1 MKFYHLSVFF
11 IIVLSF
17 FGTAQELVY
26 ELDFEDQTVGTEITK
41 RNTLQFQ
48 GWNKSVWTVGQE
60 EDNKVASS
68 TTQAKVFLIK
78 SFDVTPGNRYLWT
91 LETKAVNNGPAWK
104 RTHVLTVV
112 CGKGEESQ
120 QLVKENIAESKNGA
134 WITSS
139 LDFTVPQNKSEV
151 TLQLFRFAEGTTVS
165 VDNYK
170 LVKL

>member
-1 MKFYHLSVFF
+1 MKFFHLSILFIMVFLF
-11 IIVLSF
+11 Y
-17 FGTAQELVY
+17 GTAQELVY

-60 EDNKVASS
+60 EDNKVAAS
-68 TTQAKVFLIK
+68 TAQAKVFLIK
-78 SFDVTPGNRYLWT
+78 SFDVTPGNRYRWS

-104 RTHVLTVV
+104 RTHVLSVV
-112 CGKGEESQ
+112 CGKGDESQ
-120 QLVKENIAESKNGA
+120 QLAKENIGEPKNGTWA
-134 WITSS
+134 SSS

-151 TLQLFRFAEGTTVS
+151 TLQLFRFADGTTVS

-170 LVKL
+170 IVKF

>member
-1 MKFYHLSVFF
+1 MKFFLLSILFIMVF
-11 IIVLSF
+11 SF

-104 RTHVLTVV
+104 RTHVLSVV
-112 CGKGEESQ
+112 CGKGGESQ
-120 QLVKENIAESKNGA
+120 QLIKENIAEPMNGT
-134 WITSS
+134 WTSSS

-151 TLQLFRFAEGTTVS
+151 TLQLFRFADGTTLS
-165 VDNYK
+165 IDNYK
-170 LVKL
+170 LFKL

>member
-1 MKFYHLSVFF
+1 MKFFHLSVFF
-11 IIVLSF
+11 IIVFLF
-17 FGTAQELVY
+17 FGTAQELVF

-48 GWNKSVWTVGQE
+48 GWNKSVWKVGQE
-60 EDNKVASS
+60 EDNKVATS

-78 SFDVTPGNRYLWT
+78 SFDVTPGYRYRWT

-104 RTHVLTVV
+104 RTHVLSVV
-112 CGKGEESQ
+112 CGKGDESQ
-120 QLVKENIAESKNGA
+120 PLAKESKAEPKNGA
-134 WITSS
+134 WASSS
-139 LDFTVPQNKSEV
+139 LDFSVPQNKSEV

-170 LVKL
+170 LVRL

>member
-1 MKFYHLSVFF
+1 MKFFHLSVFF
-11 IIVLSF
+11 IMVFLF
-17 FGTAQELVY
+17 FGTAQELVF

-48 GWNKSVWTVGQE
+48 GWNKSVWKVGQE
-60 EDNKVASS
+60 EDNKVATS

-78 SFDVTPGNRYLWT
+78 SFDVTPGYRYRWT

-104 RTHVLTVV
+104 RTHVLSVV
-112 CGKGEESQ
+112 CGKGDESQ
-120 QLVKENIAESKNGA
+120 QLAKESKAEPKNGA
-134 WITSS
+134 WASSS
-139 LDFTVPQNKSEV
+139 LDFSVPQNKSEV

-170 LVKL
+170 LVRL

>member
-1 MKFYHLSVFF
+1 MKFYHLSVLF
-11 IIVLSF
+11 IVVLSF
-17 FGTAQELVY
+17 FGTAQDLVY
-26 ELDFEDQTVGTEITK
+26 NLDFEDQTAGTEITK

-60 EDNKVASS
+60 EDNKVATS

-78 SFDVTPGNRYLWT
+78 SFDVITGNRYRWT
-91 LETKAVNNGPAWK
+91 LETKVVNNGPAWK

-120 QLVKENIAESKNGA
+120 QLVKENIAEPKNGT
-134 WITSS
+134 WISSS

>member
-1 MKFYHLSVFF
+1 MKFFHLSVFF
-11 IIVLSF
+11 IAVFSF

-26 ELDFEDQTVGTEITK
+26 DLDFEDQTVGTEITK

-48 GWNKSVWTVGQE
+48 GWNKSVWKVGQE

-78 SFDVTPGNRYLWT
+78 SFDVTPGYRYRWT

-104 RTHVLTVV
+104 RTHVLSVV
-112 CGKGEESQ
+112 CGKGDESQ
-120 QLVKENIAESKNGA
+120 QLAKESKAEPKNGA
-134 WITSS
+134 WASSS
-139 LDFTVPQNKSEV
+139 LDFSVPQNKSEV

-170 LVKL
+170 LVRL

>member
-1 MKFYHLSVFF
+1 MKFFHLSVFF
-11 IIVLSF
+11 IAVFSF

-26 ELDFEDQTVGTEITK
+26 DLDFEDQTVGTEITK

-48 GWNKSVWTVGQE
+48 GWNKSVWKVGQE
-60 EDNKVASS
+60 EDNKVATS

-78 SFDVTPGNRYLWT
+78 SFDVTPGYRYRWT

-104 RTHVLTVV
+104 RTHVLSVV
-112 CGKGEESQ
+112 CGKGDESQ
-120 QLVKENIAESKNGA
+120 QLAKESKAEPNNGA
-134 WITSS
+134 WASSS
-139 LDFTVPQNKSEV
+139 LDFSVPQNKSEV

-170 LVKL
+170 LVRL

>member
-1 MKFYHLSVFF
+1 M
-11 IIVLSF
+11 
-17 FGTAQELVY
+17 
-26 ELDFEDQTVGTEITK
+26 
-41 RNTLQFQ
+41 
-48 GWNKSVWTVGQE
+48 
-60 EDNKVASS
+60 
-68 TTQAKVFLIK
+68 
-78 SFDVTPGNRYLWT
+78 
-91 LETKAVNNGPAWK
+91 VNNGPAWK

>member
-1 MKFYHLSVFF
+1 MKFFHLSVFF
-11 IIVLSF
+11 IIVFLF

-60 EDNKVASS
+60 DDNKVASS

-78 SFDVTPGNRYLWT
+78 SFDVTPGNRYRWT
-91 LETKAVNNGPAWK
+91 LKTKAVNNGLAWK
-104 RTHVLTVV
+104 RTHVLSVV
-112 CGKGEESQ
+112 CGKGDESQ
-120 QLVKENIAESKNGA
+120 ELAKESVAEPKNGA
-134 WITSS
+134 WASRS
-139 LDFTVPQNKSEV
+139 LDFSVPQNKSEV

-165 VDNYK
+165 VDSYK
-170 LVKL
+170 LVRL

>member
-1 MKFYHLSVFF
+1 MKFFHLSILFIMVF
-11 IIVLSF
+11 SF

-26 ELDFEDQTVGTEITK
+26 ELNFEDQTVGTEITK

-78 SFDVTPGNRYLWT
+78 SFDVTPGDSYRWT
-91 LETKAVNNGPAWK
+91 LKTKAVNNGPAWK
-104 RTHVLTVV
+104 RTHVLTAV
-112 CGKGEESQ
+112 CGKGGESQ
-120 QLVKENIAESKNGA
+120 QLVKENIAEPKNGT
-134 WITSS
+134 WTFSS

-151 TLQLFRFAEGTTVS
+151 TLQLFRFADGTTVS

-170 LVKL
+170 LIKI

>member
-1 MKFYHLSVFF
+1 MKFFHLSILFIMVF
-11 IIVLSF
+11 SF

-104 RTHVLTVV
+104 RTHVLSVV
-112 CGKGEESQ
+112 CGKGGESQ
-120 QLVKENIAESKNGA
+120 QLIKENIAEPMNGT
-134 WITSS
+134 WTSSS
-139 LDFTVPQNKSEV
+139 LDFTVPQNKSEI
-151 TLQLFRFAEGTTVS
+151 TLQLFRFADGTTLS
-165 VDNYK
+165 IDNYK
-170 LVKL
+170 LFKL

>member
-11 IIVLSF
+11 IVVLSF

-60 EDNKVASS
+60 EDNKVATS
-68 TTQAKVFLIK
+68 TTQAKIFLIK
-78 SFDVTPGNRYLWT
+78 SFDVIPGNRYRWT
-91 LETKAVNNGPAWK
+91 LETKVVNNGPAWK
-104 RTHVLTVV
+104 RTHVLSVV
-112 CGKGEESQ
+112 CGKGDESQ
-120 QLVKENIAESKNGA
+120 QLAKENIAEPNNGTWA
-134 WITSS
+134 SRS
-139 LDFTVPQNKSEV
+139 LDFTVPQNKTEV
-151 TLQLFRFAEGTTVS
+151 TLQLFRFAKGTEVS
-165 VDNYK
+165 IDNYK

>member
-1 MKFYHLSVFF
+1 MKFNHLSVFF

-41 RNTLQFQ
+41 RNTLRFQ
-48 GWNKSVWTVGQE
+48 GWNKSVWTVEQE
-60 EDNKVASS
+60 EVNKVATS

-104 RTHVLTVV
+104 RTHVLSVV
-112 CGKGEESQ
+112 CGKGGESQ
-120 QLVKENIAESKNGA
+120 QLIKENIAEPMNGT
-134 WITSS
+134 WTSSS

-151 TLQLFRFAEGTTVS
+151 TLQLFRFADGTTLS
-165 VDNYK
+165 IDNYK
-170 LVKL
+170 LFKL

>member
-1 MKFYHLSVFF
+1 MKIYHLSVLF
-11 IIVLSF
+11 IVVFSF

-60 EDNKVASS
+60 EDNKVATS

-78 SFDVTPGNRYLWT
+78 SFDVIPGNRYRWT
-91 LETKAVNNGPAWK
+91 LETKVVNNGPAWK

-112 CGKGEESQ
+112 CGKGDEIQ
-120 QLVKENIAESKNGA
+120 QLAKENIAEPQSGK
-134 WITSS
+134 WISS
-139 LDFTVPQNKSEV
+139 NLKFTVPKDKTKIS
-151 TLQLFRFAEGTTVS
+151 LQLFRFAEGTEVS
-165 VDNYK
+165 IDNYK

>member
-26 ELDFEDQTVGTEITK
+26 ELDFEDQTVGKEITK
-41 RNTLQFQ
+41 RNTLRFQ
-48 GWNKSVWTVGQE
+48 GWNKSVWTVEQE
-60 EDNKVASS
+60 EVNKVATS

-78 SFDVTPGNRYLWT
+78 SFDVIPGNRYRWT
-91 LETKAVNNGPAWK
+91 LKTKAVNNGPAWK

-151 TLQLFRFAEGTTVS
+151 TLQLFRFADGTTLS
-165 VDNYK
+165 IDNYK
-170 LVKL
+170 LFKL

>member
-1 MKFYHLSVFF
+1 MKFFHLSILFIMVF
-11 IIVLSF
+11 SF

-104 RTHVLTVV
+104 RTHVLSVV
-112 CGKGEESQ
+112 CGKGGESQ
-120 QLVKENIAESKNGA
+120 QLIKENIAEPMNGT
-134 WITSS
+134 WTSSS
-139 LDFTVPQNKSEV
+139 LDFTVPQNKSEI
-151 TLQLFRFAEGTTVS
+151 TLQLCRFADGTTLS
-165 VDNYK
+165 IDNYK
-170 LVKL
+170 LFKL

>member
-1 MKFYHLSVFF
+1 MKFFHLSIFF
-11 IIVLSF
+11 ILIFSF

-26 ELDFEDQTVGTEITK
+26 KVDFEDQTVGTEITK

-48 GWNKSVWTVGQE
+48 GWNKSLWTVRQE
-60 EDNKVASS
+60 EDNKVATS

-78 SFDVTPGNRYLWT
+78 SFDVTPGNRYRWT

-104 RTHVLTVV
+104 RTHVLSVV
-112 CGKGEESQ
+112 YGKGDESQ
-120 QLVKENIAESKNGA
+120 QLVKENIAEPKNDTWA
-134 WITSS
+134 SSS
-139 LDFTVPQNKSEV
+139 LDFSVPQNKSEV